1 MPSRSRWRAVQSR
14 RQPVT
19 SWGIRMGS
27 PSGSRGDF
35 WPPALV
41 AYCPPAVAPGACT
54 IEVPKEGTLMKA
66 KVGDWLVI
74 KGATIDQPDHR
85 GLIIEVRSS
94 DGSPPY
100 VVRWL
105 ETDHVATVIPGPD
118 AVVGHC
124 GGAECG
130 RRAGAASVR
139 RGSVG
144 DPPCQGN
151 VGDSLKRRSRWV
163 SAGRRK
169 SGAGMERWC
178 RSTSRGSKQR

>member
-85 GLIIEVRSS
+85 GLIIEVR
-94 DGSPPY
+94 
-100 VVRWL
+100 
-105 ETDHVATVIPGPD
+105 
-118 AVVGHC
+118 
-124 GGAECG
+124 
-130 RRAGAASVR
+130 
-139 RGSVG
+139 
-144 DPPCQGN
+144 
-151 VGDSLKRRSRWV
+151 
-163 SAGRRK
+163 
-169 SGAGMERWC
+169 
-178 RSTSRGSKQR
+178 